1 MKNILI
7 IFKNDLK
14 SIARNL
20 IVFIVIIGISILPAL
35 YAWFNIAAN
44 WDPYS
49 STNGLSFAVCSL
61 DKGYSYSALSIN
73 AGDRI
78 VKKLKEN
85 DKMGW
90 TFVSEQ
96 DAKDGVEN
104 GTYYAA
110 VIIPENFSE
119 CLFSLT
125 TGKFEQAKL
134 QYYINEKKNAIAPK
148 ITDKGI
154 ETIEE
159 NVNSTYVSTVTQVIA
174 TTLNL
179 TTDTLGKNKDSTA
192 DNIKSALDNTKNDI
206 DSFKST
212 VDVFVSTLNT
222 IDGLVKS
229 NREMLPAVQ
238 QKLTDAGIFT
248 TEIKGSIK
256 NTQNAALQISSS
268 IEGII
273 ESTQNFADELSEQ
286 ADSAF
291 AQAETNTSAAAVKLR
306 NMTSVSDRVISVN
319 NRIITMLTTIQT
331 DLGVDCSDPINKLN
345 TANQRQYD
353 IKDTVIAA
361 ADTLENSGKLPAE
374 IKTNITNLI
383 NQSKIDSSS
392 VSSAFSGVKTV
403 IDSAVNKSYAALD
416 NVYDVLMNL
425 SGNVPELNSTFDEAS
440 DTIGNMKTT
449 FQGLKDFMDDAKKKI
464 DGLSKTIDSITNNS
478 LIENII
484 TPIIENPSA
493 LGEFVSSPVTVQ
505 RHSIYPV
512 ENYGSGMAPFY
523 TTLGFWVG
531 GIILVAVMKTDL
543 TKRELKQLSKP
554 NSTQIFFGRY
564 LIYFFIGQI
573 QAWIISLGDLFF
585 LKIQCDNPVLFVLG
599 CLISSFVYT
608 LIIYSL
614 TITFSVIGKALAVII
629 LVIQIAGSGGTF
641 PIEVLPGPFQHI
653 SPYLPFKYGINALRE
668 SVAGVDMNSFIQNI
682 GLLLA
687 FVPFALIL
695 GIVLRKPCIRIISF
709 FNQRVEQSDIIV

>member
-1 MKNILI
+1 MKNIFR

-14 SIARNL
+14 SVGRNL

-49 STNGLSFAVCSL
+49 STNGLQFAVCSL

-78 VKKLKEN
+78 VSNLKEN

-90 TFVSEQ
+90 TFVSEKE
-96 DAKDGVEN
+96 AKDGVSD

-154 ETIEE
+154 ETVEE
-159 NVNSTYVSTVTQVIA
+159 TVNSTYVSTITQFIA
-174 TTLNL
+174 TALNV
-179 TTDTLGKNKDSTA
+179 TNDTIGKSSGSAA
-192 DNIKSALDNTKNDI
+192 DNVKAALNNAKTDI
-206 DSFKST
+206 DGFKST
-212 VDVFVSTLNT
+212 VDVVISTLDT
-222 IDGLVKS
+222 VDGVVKS
-229 NREMLPAVQ
+229 NKEMLPTIQ
-238 QKLTDAGIFT
+238 QKLADAGTFT
-248 TEIKGSIK
+248 TDVKSSIK
-256 NTQNAALQISSS
+256 NTQNTALQITGSVES
-268 IEGII
+268 IIN
-273 ESTQNFADELSEQ
+273 STQNFTNQISDQADE
-286 ADSAF
+286 AF
-291 AQAETNTSAAAVKLR
+291 AQVETNSAGAAEKLR
-306 NMTSVSDRVISVN
+306 KITSINDRIIDIN
-319 NRIITMLTTIQT
+319 NRVFNMLKTIQE
-331 DLGVDCSDPINKLN
+331 DLGVDCSNPMNKLN
-345 TANQRQYD
+345 DANNRQEEL
-353 IKDTVIAA
+353 KAAVNTA
-361 ADTLENSGKLPAE
+361 ADTLINTGKLPAE
-374 IKTNITNLI
+374 MKAKITNLI
-383 NQSKIDSSS
+383 GNSKTDATS
-392 VSSAFSGVKTV
+392 VSSAFSGVKNM
-403 IDSAVNKSYAALD
+403 IDSAVKKSYDALD

-425 SGNVPELNSTFDEAS
+425 SGDVPELNGTFDSAS
-440 DTIGNMKTT
+440 DTISNMKST
-449 FQGLKDFMDDAKKKI
+449 FSGLKDFMDTAKTKL
-464 DGLSKTIDSITNNS
+464 DDFSKLLDNVTNN
-478 LIENII
+478 NII
-484 TPIIENPSA
+484 KNIVTPIIENPSA
-493 LGEFVSSPVTVQ
+493 LGDFVSSPVTTQ
-505 RHSIYPV
+505 RHSLYPV

-543 TKRELKQLSKP
+543 TKRELRQLNKP
-554 NSTQIFFGRY
+554 TNTQIFFGRY

-573 QAWIISLGDLFF
+573 QAWIIALGDLFF
-585 LKIQCDNPVLFVLG
+585 LKIQCDNPFLFVIA

-641 PIEVLPGPFQHI
+641 PIEVLPGPFQTI
-653 SPYLPFKYGINALRE
+653 SPYLPFKYGINAIRE
-668 SVAGVDMNSFIQNI
+668 TVAGVDFGSFMQNI

-695 GIVLRKPCIRIISF
+695 GIVLRKPCIKIISF
-709 FNQRVEQSDIIV
+709 FNERVEQSDIIV